1 MDTRLPD
8 TGELRRIVA
17 ESVTTTGFEPTTASF
32 APAMPTYEDALG
44 VALSGLAA
52 CVVSV
57 TRVAFCKVV
66 VLGSEWGFETR
77 AVAFA
82 DGGGHLR
89 RLAEP
94 FYAQRLYHQVVSS
107 GQPLLISREQDFL
120 SLDEGRTLRYHD
132 ANALFIAAIGED
144 SSAEKGV
151 LIIGVKQS
159 ARFHDGQLR
168 LAALLARYAQ
178 SILAFALH
186 PELRPPLY
194 NDVLMLSKSIEHY
207 DLSITQHSL
216 TMVQMAERLAERLGC
231 LPTEVKTIGLAA
243 LLHDLGKVG
252 IPNEILQKPEPLSED
267 EWRLMRRHPEIG
279 AQIVQT
285 VTGLNGVATIIHCHH
300 EHFDG
305 TGYPHGLK
313 GYQIP

>member
-1 MDTRLPD
+1 M
-8 TGELRRIVA
+8 
-17 ESVTTTGFEPTTASF
+17 
-32 APAMPTYEDALG
+32 
-44 VALSGLAA
+44 
-52 CVVSV
+52 
-57 TRVAFCKVV
+57 
-66 VLGSEWGFETR
+66 LGSEWGFETR
-77 AVAFA
+77 AVVFA

-89 RLAEP
+89 RMAEP

-107 GQPLLISREQDFL
+107 GRPLLISREQDSL

-132 ANALFIAAIGED
+132 ANALYVAAIGED
-144 SSAEKGV
+144 TSTVKGV
-151 LIIGVKQS
+151 LIIGLKQS
-159 ARFHDGQLR
+159 AHFHDGQLR
-168 LAALLARYAQ
+168 LVGLLAHYAQ
-178 SILAFALH
+178 SILTFALH

-194 NDVLMLSKSIEHY
+194 NDVVMLSKSIENY

-252 IPNEILQKPEPLSED
+252 IPSDILQKPEPLSED
-267 EWRLMRRHPEIG
+267 EWMLMRRHPEIG

-285 VTGLNGVATIIHCHH
+285 VTGLNGVATIIQCHH

-305 TGYPHGLK
+305 SGYPHGLK
-313 GYQIP
+313 GYQIPLGSRILAVVDAFEAITGGRIYRPARSAEAALDEIQRCAGTQFDPQIVEAFVALIHEEGFNANQGE